1 MRMKF
6 PRRLQGLAYILA
18 PAALVF
24 GVATQR
30 YNVEVHE
37 QSPWTG
43 GGFGMFSTV
52 DAPGSRMVRAYLLT
66 NKGPA
71 LIIEPQFSEPKQLI
85 YTQPTERRLEVA
97 ARHLAA
103 QEWRVFGEASY
114 DELEPY
120 LPDLL
125 QRYLR
130 YHRFRLDSQ
139 DEDGREVYP
148 GRIAFRPRQIMPR
161 SPADEVEVEGVRLE
175 VWRPVFAK
183 EANAL
188 SWELIR
194 AATARTAST
203 N

>member
-1 MRMKF
+1 MRVKL

-24 GVATQR
+24 GVALQR

-37 QSPWTG
+37 QSPWIG
-43 GGFGMFSTV
+43 GGFGMFSTI
-52 DAPGSRMVRAYLLT
+52 DAPGSRMVRAYVLT
-66 NKGPA
+66 NEGPA
-71 LIIEPQFSEPKQLI
+71 LIIEPRFSEPKQLI
-85 YTQPTERRLEVA
+85 NTQPTERRLEVA

-139 DEDGREVYP
+139 GGEGGEMYP
-148 GRIAFRPRQIMPR
+148 GHIAFRPRQIMPR
-161 SPADEVEVEGVRLE
+161 SPADEVEVGGVRLE

-183 EANAL
+183 DANVL

-194 AATARTAST
+194 AATARTVSAD
-203 N
+203 